1 MKIEK
6 ISENQIRCTLT
17 KTDLDNYEVKLSE
30 LAYGTEK
37 ARNLFQEMMEQA
49 QLQCGF
55 EVDNTPL
62 MIEAIPLNME
72 SIILVITKVEDPEEL
87 DTRFSKFAPFKKG
100 GDAAPVLE
108 LDGADDILDFFRKL
122 ADVAKKP
129 GHTQR
134 KAQTQQTAD
143 EEKEPNLVR
152 EFHFSTLDHA
162 IDAAHSLKGLPIGE
176 SVLYKDREDGY
187 LLYVQQ
193 GSTTPEEFN
202 KLCNILSEYGTGRK
216 TTQAAMAFMSEQGD
230 IVMADAVRKLASLPA

>member
-6 ISENQIRCTLT
+6 INENQIRCTLT
-17 KTDLDNYEVKLSE
+17 KTDLDNYEIKLSE

-87 DTRFSKFAPFKKG
+87 DTRFSKFAPFKRG
-100 GDAAPVLE
+100 NNTPTLE

-122 ADVAKKP
+122 ADVTKKT
-129 GHTQR
+129 GQVQR
-134 KAQTQQTAD
+134 KTTAQPA
-143 EEKEPNLVR
+143 EEAKEPNLVR

-162 IDAAHSLKGLPIGE
+162 IEAAHSLKGLHVGD

-193 GSTTPEEFN
+193 SSSTPEEFN
-202 KLCNILSEYGTGRK
+202 KICNILSEYGTGRK
-216 TTQAAMAFMSEQGD
+216 TTQAAMAYLTEQGD
-230 IVMADAVRKLASLPA
+230 LVMTDAVGTLSSLPV